1 MKNKLSPTEYFNQ
14 NTKNIDVK
22 STINILKTINDE
34 DKKVALAVEK
44 ALNEIGQAVDII
56 VENFKSGGRLFY
68 FGAGTSGRLGVLD
81 ASECPPTF
89 SAPKEMVQGYIAGG
103 DSALR
108 TAVEGAEDS
117 EEFAKSDFERLNI
130 TQKDTIVSISASG
143 NAKYVVEILKL
154 AREKGAKTIGISN
167 NPSAELKNFSDI
179 FIFLDTGA
187 EVISGSTRMKAG
199 TSQKMVL
206 NMLTTASMIK
216 LGKVYDNLMIDVQPT
231 NEKLKERA
239 VRIVKEITGAD
250 EETVSLALQKTCYKV
265 KEAIISIKYSVSKE
279 KAEEMLKNS
288 DGILKKVFQNYPVI

>member
-1 MKNKLSPTEYFNQ
+1 MKNKLSPTELFNE
-14 NTKNIDVK
+14 NTKDIDVK
-22 STINILKTINDE
+22 STTDILKTINDE

-44 ALNEIGQAVDII
+44 AINEIGQAVDLI
-56 VENFKSGGRLFY
+56 VENFKKGGHLFY

-89 SAPKEMVQGYIAGG
+89 SADKEMVQGYIAGG

-117 EEFAKSDFERLNI
+117 EELAQEDFEKLNI
-130 TQKDTIVSISASG
+130 TKSDTVVSISASG
-143 NAKYVVEILKL
+143 NAKYVVKILRIAK
-154 AREKGAKTIGISN
+154 EKGIKTIGISN
-167 NPSAELKNFSDI
+167 NPEAKMKEFSDV

-216 LGKVYDNLMIDVQPT
+216 LGNVYNNLMIDVQPT

-239 VRIVKEITGAD
+239 KRIVQEITKAD
-250 EETVSLALQKTCYKV
+250 EETILSALKSTNFRV
-265 KEAIISIKYSVSKE
+265 KEAVLMIKYSVSKD
-279 KAEEMLKNS
+279 KAEEMLKTS
-288 DGILKKVFQNYPVI
+288 DNILKKVFINYPV

>member
-1 MKNKLSPTEYFNQ
+1 MKNKLSPTEFLNE

-56 VENFKSGGRLFY
+56 VENFKSGGRLLY

-117 EEFAKSDFERLNI
+117 EEYAKSDFERLNI
-130 TQKDTIVSISASG
+130 TQKDSVVSISASG
-143 NAKYVVEILKL
+143 NAKYVVKILKL

-167 NPSAELKNFSDI
+167 NPSAELKNFSNV

-239 VRIVKEITGAD
+239 ARIVKEITGAD
-250 EETVSLALQKTCYKV
+250 DETVLLSLQKTGYKV
-265 KEAIISIKYSVSKE
+265 KEAIISIKYSVSNE

-288 DGILKKVFQNYPVI
+288 NGILKKVFQNYPII

>member
-1 MKNKLSPTEYFNQ
+1 MKNNLPPTEIFNE
-14 NTKNIDVK
+14 NSKDIDIK
-22 STINILKTINDE
+22 PTAEILKTINDE

-44 ALNEIGQAVDII
+44 AIPDIEKAVDII
-56 VENFKSGGRLFY
+56 VDNFKQGGRLLY

-117 EEFAKSDFERLNI
+117 TELAGKDFEKLNI
-130 TQKDTIVSISASG
+130 TSKDTVVSISASG
-143 NAKYVVEILKL
+143 NAKYVVEILRL
-154 AREKGAKTIGISN
+154 AKKEKAGTIGISN
-167 NPSAELKNFSDI
+167 NQNALMKEFADV

-216 LGKVYDNLMIDVQPT
+216 MGKVYDNLMVDVMPT
-231 NEKLKERA
+231 NEKLKDRA
-239 VRIVKEITGAD
+239 CRIVKEITKSD
-250 EETVSLALQKTCYKV
+250 ELKVLETLKHCDFNVKTAV
-265 KEAIISIKYSVSKE
+265 VMIKYNTDKTTAE
-279 KAEEMLKNS
+279 KMLEKS
-288 DGILKKVFQNYPVI
+288 DGVLKKVFLEN

>member
-1 MKNKLSPTEYFNQ
+1 MKNKLSPTELFNE

-22 STINILKTINDE
+22 STIDILKTINDE
-34 DKKVALAVEK
+34 DKKVAFAVEK
-44 ALNEIGQAVDII
+44 AINEIGQAVDII
-56 VENFKSGGRLFY
+56 VENFKNGGRLFY

-117 EEFAKSDFERLNI
+117 EELAQKDFEKLNI
-130 TQKDTIVSISASG
+130 TKNDTVVSISASG
-143 NAKYVVEILKL
+143 NAKYVVKILKS
-154 AREKGAKTIGISN
+154 AKEKGIKTIGISN
-167 NPSAELKNFSDI
+167 NPEAKMKEFSDV

-216 LGKVYDNLMIDVQPT
+216 LGKVYNNLMIDVMPT
-231 NEKLKERA
+231 NEKLKKRA
-239 VRIVKEITGAD
+239 KRIVREITGAD
-250 EETVSLALQKTCYKV
+250 EETVLQALQNTNYKV
-265 KEAIISIKYSVSKE
+265 KEAVILIRYSVSTE
-279 KAEEMLKNS
+279 RAEEMLRNS
-288 DGILKKVFQNYPVI
+288 DGILKKVFQNYPII

>member
-1 MKNKLSPTEYFNQ
+1 MKNNLPPTEIFNE
-14 NTKNIDVK
+14 NSKDIDIK
-22 STINILKTINDE
+22 PTAEILKTINDE

-44 ALNEIGQAVDII
+44 AIPDIEKAVDII
-56 VENFKSGGRLFY
+56 VDNFKQGGRLLY

-117 EEFAKSDFERLNI
+117 TELAGKDFEKLNI
-130 TQKDTIVSISASG
+130 TSKDTVVSISASG
-143 NAKYVVEILKL
+143 NAKYVVEILRL
-154 AREKGAKTIGISN
+154 AKKKQAKTIGISN
-167 NPSAELKNFSDI
+167 NQNALMKEFADV

-216 LGKVYDNLMIDVQPT
+216 MGKVYDNLMVDVMPT
-231 NEKLKERA
+231 NEKLKDRA
-239 VRIVKEITGAD
+239 CRIVKEITKSD
-250 EETVSLALQKTCYKV
+250 ELKVLETLKHCDFNVKTAV
-265 KEAIISIKYSVSKE
+265 VMIKYNTDKTTAE
-279 KAEEMLKNS
+279 KMLEKS
-288 DGILKKVFQNYPVI
+288 DGVLKKVFLEN

>member
-1 MKNKLSPTEYFNQ
+1 MKSEISPTEKFNE
-14 NTKNIDVK
+14 NTKDIDVK
-22 STINILKTINDE
+22 STIDILKAINDE
-34 DKKVALAVEK
+34 DKKVAFAVEK
-44 ALNEIGQAVDII
+44 ALPNIEKAVDII
-56 VENFKSGGRLFY
+56 VENFKKGGRLFY

-89 SAPKEMVQGYIAGG
+89 SANKEMVQGYIAGG

-117 EEFAKSDFERLNI
+117 IELAQKDFTRLNI
-130 TQKDTIVSISASG
+130 TKNDTVVSISASG
-143 NAKYVVEILKL
+143 NARYVVEILKL
-154 AREKGAKTIGISN
+154 AKERGTKAIGISN
-167 NPSAELKNFSDI
+167 NPNAELKNFSDV

-216 LGKVYDNLMIDVQPT
+216 LGKVYNNLMIDVMPT

-239 VRIVKEITGAD
+239 KRIVKEITGAD
-250 EETVSLALQKTCYKV
+250 EETVLQALQNTNYKV
-265 KEAIISIKYSVSKE
+265 KEAVILIRYSVSTE
-279 KAEEMLKNS
+279 RAEEMLRNS
-288 DGILKKVFQNYPVI
+288 DGILKKVFLNYPII